1 MAFRMLSLNFLWF
14 TKVPSSGYVDNN
26 SVGEVRRCVTPT
38 WRGAT
43 VTYLRSVV
51 KDV

>member
-26 SVGEVRRCVTPT
+26 SVGMRYVDASRPHGEAR
-38 WRGAT
+38 
-43 VTYLRSVV
+43 L
-51 KDV
+51 